1 MVTHLFKNFLLNEKI
16 YKQNIDFWKS
26 MIYTLLSVEKITF
39 QEYLTTTKPDGSLY
53 LDGNPIFNFKI
64 NNSKRTVRIIQETPE
79 SQDIEFSAW
88 INSTELSDSTKI
100 DELVISLEL
109 SHETALLSI
118 ELINA
123 WIINKLS
130 KSAMERFIDK
140 LFTIKENLFKYENQY
155 DSEFIYT

>member
-109 SHETALLSI
+109 SHATALFSI

>member
-88 INSTELSDSTKI
+88 INSTELSDNTKI
-100 DELVISLEL
+100 KQL
-109 SHETALLSI
+109 S
-118 ELINA
+118 
-123 WIINKLS
+123 
-130 KSAMERFIDK
+130 
-140 LFTIKENLFKYENQY
+140 
-155 DSEFIYT
+155 